1 MKILITEEQSRM
13 LINHTISEQENIKD
27 MEKVKKL
34 INKEPIKPNTIPK
47 SELTDSK
54 RTNHQ

>member
-13 LINHTISEQENIKD
+13 LINHTISEQENILE

-34 INKEPIKPNTIPK
+34 INKEKP
-47 SELTDSK
+47 TDSK
-54 RTNHQ
+54 KTKHQ